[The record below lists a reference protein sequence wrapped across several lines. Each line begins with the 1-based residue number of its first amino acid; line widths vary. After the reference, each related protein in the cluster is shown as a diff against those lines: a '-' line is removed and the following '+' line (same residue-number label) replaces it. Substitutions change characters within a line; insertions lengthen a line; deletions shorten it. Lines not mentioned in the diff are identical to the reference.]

1 MNIPAR
7 IAPPRESVTQTVD
20 DGGQFV
26 GFDHAVT
33 APRPGVLVVRTRDE
47 YVEPTLSHAARRLR
61 TAGRRVVEG
70 ALRSSNISVF
80 REAATQLG
88 LGALACDARSYASA
102 LGQCRVAI
110 VAPLPREGSWDD
122 AVARELG
129 AVSEIVLV
137 LVTTSTPPAWVDRFI
152 EITSELTLDE
162 KRLWMDAVTRDS
174 EALLR
179 HRGLH
184 GLESWWRQARRDGGP
199 WKLDCGPAASGG
211 QPLSMRAL
219 ELAIV
224 WALGRRSIPLA
235 AIERTRADA
244 PHVDELLH
252 AGVVIEKGSALV
264 LSESVDAAA
273 LESLATPELRART
286 ARLLLDESF
295 AGDPWACARAAQLL
309 VAEAPLDADAAML
322 RAARFARDGRIT
334 SELAETWRMAIEDKC
349 LDSEVATEL
358 RVRAAERALAA
369 GKPLDALR
377 WCDGVAEA
385 GTRQPRVQLTVAQA
399 HVQLGDLVSAR
410 VVLDRL
416 AQDAN
421 DDELRASIAVEYG
434 ELAYLTGDQDGARR
448 EAESAL
454 QLSTVPRTRL
464 GARSILGKLLLVRC
478 EWDAAD
484 NHFAADAIAAQ
495 TAGETTADLRA
506 RLNRAIALA
515 SKGFLEESRQTLAR
529 VLDDAERHGEH
540 RAAALAAS
548 NLGYVAYRQRDLMG
562 ALRYWEER
570 LNHCDSLGGRASAA
584 LPIANLAELRLML
597 GLVESAEHAIRFGRR
612 ILVGRLTH
620 ARAAH
625 FECVA
630 AQIALARGATD
641 VAEREIQSSMLHA
654 RASGDVQDIA
664 DAAIVTAKIALADGN
679 LQRMDEWLR
688 VADENARSARARAD
702 VAYLR
707 AAQQRGFG
715 RSALESALDAY
726 ELSRQADEH
735 DLRVQV
741 HLLVATT
748 ARDEGRLD
756 LARLH
761 VHRATD
767 LRDRIA
773 STLSPDVRAAFLAK
787 PEMQSLAELA
797 ASLDESRAE
806 SNLAFATSEREP
818 PSVPTSSSPV
828 SDVRERLL
836 VGTDRRMTALH
847 AAIRKA
853 AQSESTILIHG
864 ESGTGKELVARALH
878 VASPRAAGPLVVVNC
893 AALVETLLL
902 SELFGHERGA
912 FTGATGR
919 RRGRFEL
926 ADGGTLFL
934 DEIGDISPRTQV
946 ALLRVLQDK
955 TFERVGGTATLTSNV
970 RVVCA
975 THRDLQSMVQRG
987 EFREDLYYRIR
998 GITLEVPPLRART
1011 GDIPQLAEHLL
1022 ERIATEHGTA
1032 PKRLTSDALAQLQEH
1047 SWPGNVRELENVLR
1061 AATVFADGSV
1071 IDAADLVELH
1081 RKSDAV
1087 VAGAQG
1093 DSSSHSVDAPS
1104 SSGPIGDPVKS
1115 SPSMAAYEHVRSN
1128 GMSLHD
1134 LKRQIEREC
1143 VTRALRDSNG
1153 NITRAAE
1160 LLGMKRP
1167 RVSQLVKQYG
1177 LSHSGGALEEDE

>member
-33 APRPGVLVVRTRDE
+33 GPRPGVLVVRTRDE

-137 LVTTSTPPAWVDRFI
+137 LVTTSAPPAWVDRFI

-199 WKLDCGPAASGG
+199 WKPAGSASSAS
-211 QPLSMRAL
+211 QPLSATPP

-224 WALGRRSIPLA
+224 LALARRSIPLSA
-235 AIERTRADA
+235 LQRSPADA
-244 PHVDELLH
+244 ARVHELVD
-252 AGVVIEKGSALV
+252 AGIAVERGSALV
-264 LSESVDAAA
+264 LDESVDGVA
-273 LESLATPELRART
+273 LESAATTELRTRT
-286 ARLLLDESF
+286 AGLLQDESF
-295 AGDPWACARAAQLL
+295 ALDPWACARAAELL
-309 VAEAPLDADAAML
+309 VTDRPLEADAAID
-322 RAARFARDGRIT
+322 RAARYARDARIT
-334 SELAETWRMAIEDKC
+334 SELAEHWRAAIASVGGEIG
-349 LDSEVATEL
+349 TEL
-358 RVRAAERALAA
+358 RLRAAQRALAA

-377 WCDGVAEA
+377 WCDGIVDA
-385 GTRQPRVQLTVAQA
+385 GGQRGRVQLTISRA

-410 VVLDRL
+410 LVLDQL
-416 AQDAN
+416 ARDE
-421 DDELRASIAVEYG
+421 DDHDVQAWIAVERG
-434 ELAYLTGDQDGARR
+434 EIGYLTGDHEIVRS
-448 EAESAL
+448 EAETAL
-454 QLSTVPRTRL
+454 RLTNDPKTRL
-464 GARSILGKLLLVRC
+464 AARCILGKLLLSRG

-484 NHFAADAIAAQ
+484 SHFAADAIAAQ
-495 TAGETTADLRA
+495 NAGDTTADLRA
-506 RLNRAIALA
+506 RLNRAIALG
-515 SKGFLEESRQTLAR
+515 SKGFLDEARQTLAR
-529 VLDDAERHGEH
+529 VLADAERHGEH
-540 RAAALAAS
+540 RAAALAGS
-548 NLGYVAYRQRDLMG
+548 NLGYVAFRQRDFMG

-570 LNHCDSLGGRASAA
+570 LSHCDSLGGRASAA

-597 GLVESAEHAIRFGRR
+597 GLVDSAEHALRFGRR
-612 ILVGRLTH
+612 IMAGNLTP

-625 FECVA
+625 LERVA
-630 AQIALARGATD
+630 AEVALARGATD
-641 VAEREIQSSMLHA
+641 AAEREVHNSLVHA
-654 RASGDVQDIA
+654 RASGEVQYIG
-664 DAAIVTAKIALADGN
+664 DAAIVAAKIALAEGN
-679 LQRMDEWLR
+679 LRRMDEWLQT
-688 VADENARSARARAD
+688 ASENARTPRAIAD
-702 VAYLR
+702 IAYLR
-707 AAQQRGFG
+707 AMQLRGLG
-715 RSALESALDAY
+715 RPARASALRALELAREADEY
-726 ELSRQADEH
+726 ELI
-735 DLRVQV
+735 VQV
-741 HLLVATT
+741 HVLVATA
-748 ARDEGRLD
+748 ARDEGD
-756 LARLH
+756 LELAKAH
-761 VHRATD
+761 VGRAIE
-767 LRDRIA
+767 LRDRVA
-773 STLSPDVRAAFLAK
+773 STLSPDVCASLLAR
-787 PEMQSLAELA
+787 PEMTALAELA
-797 ASLDESRAE
+797 ASLVDDRAE
-806 SNLAFATSEREP
+806 SNVAPP
-818 PSVPTSSSPV
+818 PSGPV
-828 SDVRERLL
+828 SRSAPTANAKDRLL
-836 VGTDRRMTALH
+836 VGNDARMSALH

-853 AQSESTILIHG
+853 ALSESTTLIHG

-878 VASPRAAGPLVVVNC
+878 LASPRSSGPLVVVNC

-955 TFERVGGTATLTSNV
+955 TFERVGGTTTLTSNV
-970 RVVCA
+970 RVICA
-975 THRDLQSMVQRG
+975 THRDLQKMVQRG

-998 GITLEVPPLRART
+998 GITLEVPPLRARA
-1011 GDIPQLAEHLL
+1011 GDIPQLADHLL
-1022 ERIATEHGTA
+1022 ERIAAEHGTA
-1032 PKRLTSDALAQLQEH
+1032 PKRLTSEALARLQDH

-1061 AATVFADGSV
+1061 AATVFADGPM
-1071 IDAADLVELH
+1071 IQTADLVELD
-1081 RKSDAV
+1081 RRSESAMT
-1087 VAGAQG
+1087 GPG
-1093 DSSSHSVDAPS
+1093 SESSHPADTLSH
-1104 SSGPIGDPVKS
+1104 SGPMSEPATS
-1115 SPSMAAYEHVRSN
+1115 SPSVAAYEHVRSSR
-1128 GMSLHD
+1128 MSLHD

-1177 LSHSGGALEEDE
+1177 LSHSGGALEEEE